1 MSTPAASEG
10 PVVVAGLVSTI
21 IPVYNRPRLAREA
34 IESVLSQSY
43 RPIEII
49 ACDDG
54 STDDSVPV
62 LESLAVAHPREIVV
76 LRLSHRGPG
85 PTREAGRLRAR
96 GEFIQY
102 LDSDDLLR
110 PSKFAAQVRALHD
123 APDCGVAYGPVSLK
137 TDDGAPSPEPFKW
150 TGRRLP
156 ALFPSLLVDR
166 WWTTESPLYRRSL
179 CDAIGP
185 WSDLRW
191 SQDWEYDARIG
202 ARGTRLAFCDDFLAD
217 HRHHDGVRQT
227 SPADWTTPERLRER
241 KRFMGM
247 LFRHAQAAGVTP
259 EAPEMQ
265 HFSRWIFHLARQCA
279 AAGLREEAAESFAWA
294 EKAAGPVRARGMDF
308 RLWTAATTL
317 IGTRGAGFLARH
329 WERIARPVGTSTL
342 RQSWMT
348 PGGRG
353 R

>member
-1 MSTPAASEG
+1 MSTPAASEV
-10 PVVVAGLVSTI
+10 PVVVPGLVSTI
-21 IPVYNRPRLAREA
+21 IPVYNRPALARAA
-34 IESVLSQSY
+34 IDSVLAQSY
-43 RPIEII
+43 RPIEIL

-54 STDDSVPV
+54 STDDSVPA
-62 LESLAVAHPREIVV
+62 LEDLAHAHPQEIVV
-76 LRLSHRGPG
+76 LRLTHRGPG

-110 PSKFAAQVRALHD
+110 PSKFAVQVRALRD
-123 APDCGVAYGPVSLK
+123 APDCGVAYAPVSLK
-137 TDDGAPSPEPFKW
+137 TDGGTASTEPFKW

-156 ALFPSLLVDR
+156 TLFPSLLVDR

-202 ARGTRLAFCDDFLAD
+202 ARGTRLAYCDELLAD
-217 HRHHDGVRQT
+217 HRHHSGVRQT
-227 SPADWTTPERLRER
+227 SPADWTTPDRLRER

-247 LFRHAQAAGVTP
+247 LFRHGQAAGVTSD
-259 EAPEMQ
+259 APEMQ
-265 HFSRWIFHLARQCA
+265 HFSRWVFHLARQCA
-279 AAGLREEAAESFAWA
+279 AADLEADAAECFTWA
-294 EKAAGPVRARGMDF
+294 KQAAGPRRSRGIDF
-308 RLWTAATTL
+308 RLWTAAVTFA
-317 IGTRGAGFLARH
+317 GWRGAGRVARR
-329 WERIARPVGTSTL
+329 WERIVRPVGTSTL

>member
-1 MSTPAASEG
+1 MSTPGPNME
-10 PVVVAGLVSTI
+10 PVVIAGLVSTI

-34 IESVLSQSY
+34 IESVLAQSY

-54 STDDSVPV
+54 STDDSVLV
-62 LESLAVAHPREIVV
+62 LESLAAAHPGEIVV
-76 LRLSHRGPG
+76 LRLPHRGPG

-110 PSKFAAQVRALHD
+110 PSKFAVQVRALHE
-123 APDCGVAYGPVSLK
+123 APDCGVAYGPVCLK
-137 TDDGAPSPEPFKW
+137 VDGAPSSPEPFKW
-150 TGRRLP
+150 TGRRLQT
-156 ALFPSLLVDR
+156 LFPSLLVDR
-166 WWTTESPLYRRSL
+166 WWTTEAPLYRRSL

-202 ARGTRLAFCDDFLAD
+202 ARGTRLAYCDELVAD

-227 SPADWTTPERLRER
+227 TPADWTTPERLRER
-241 KRFMGM
+241 KRFLGL
-247 LFRHAQAAGVTP
+247 LFRHAQAAGVTAA
-259 EAPEMQ
+259 APEMQ

-279 AAGLREEAAESFAWA
+279 AAGLRDSAAECFTWA
-294 EKAAGPVRARGMDF
+294 KEAAGPSRSRGIDF
-308 RLWTAATTL
+308 RLWTATVTL
-317 IGTRGAGFLARH
+317 AGWSGAGRLARY
-329 WERIARPVGTSTL
+329 WERMARPAGASTL
-342 RQSWMT
+342 RQSWMN
-348 PGGRG
+348 GAG
-353 R
+353 